1 MALFHSL
8 PFLLLFLLLSLFSHH
23 CLLVISAS
31 CHVDDEA
38 GLLGFKSGIIE
49 DPSGMLTS
57 WKSGTDC
64 CTWSGV
70 ECRENN
76 RVTTISLYGQTDNPK
91 SYLSGTISS
100 SLSKVQNLDGI
111 YFQNLQNITGGFP
124 KVIFDLPKLK
134 YVYIE
139 NSKLS
144 GPLPGNIGRLSQL
157 GALSFSGNRFSG
169 RIPSS
174 ISQLTEVT
182 QLKLARNLLY
192 GEIPVGIRQLKNI
205 TYLSLEQNMFSG
217 KIPDFFSSFADLR
230 ILNLSSNKF
239 SGEIPATISYLAPKL
254 RYLELGHNRLTG
266 KIPNFLSNFKQ
277 LDTLDLSSN
286 SFSGVV
292 PKSFKNLTKIFNLD
306 LSHNQLVDPFPELNV
321 KGIESLDLS
330 YNKFNLGEIP
340 KWVTSSTII
349 YSLKLAG
356 CGIKIK
362 LDDWK
367 PAETYFYDYIDL
379 SDNEITGSPV
389 SLLNSTDYLVG
400 FWASGNQLKFK
411 MENLKMPKT
420 LKYLNLSRN
429 LMFGKVPASISQLK
443 KLDVSYNH
451 LCGKIPANKFPASS
465 FVGNDCLCGSPLS
478 PCKV

>member
-1 MALFHSL
+1 MAFHFL
-8 PFLLLFLLLSLFSHH
+8 ALLLFSLFSHQ

-38 GLLGFKSGIIE
+38 GLLGFKAGIVE
-49 DPSGMLTS
+49 DPSGMLVS
-57 WKSGTDC
+57 WKSGSDC
-64 CTWSGV
+64 CTWSGIN
-70 ECRENN
+70 CRENN
-76 RVTTISLYGQTDNPK
+76 RVTTISLSGEPGNPK
-91 SYLSGTISS
+91 SYLSGTIASA
-100 SLSKVQNLDGI
+100 LSKVQNLDGI
-111 YFQNLQNITGGFP
+111 YFDNLRNITGAFP

-144 GPLPGNIGRLSQL
+144 GPLPSNIGELSRF
-157 GALSFSGNRFSG
+157 GALSVVGNQFSG

-174 ISQLTEVT
+174 VSQLTELT
-182 QLKLARNLLY
+182 QLKLGGNLLF
-192 GEIPVGIRQLKNI
+192 GQIPDGIGQLKNL
-205 TYLSLEQNMFSG
+205 TYLSLERNKFSG
-217 KIPDFFSSFADLR
+217 KIPYFLSGLTELR
-230 ILNLSSNKF
+230 ILNLSYNLF
-239 SGEIPATISYLAPKL
+239 SGEIPATISSLAPNL
-254 RYLELGHNRLTG
+254 RYLELGHNKLTG
-266 KIPNFLSNFKQ
+266 KIPDFLSNFKQ
-277 LDTLDLSSN
+277 LDTLDLSWN
-286 SFSGVV
+286 SFSGVL

-306 LSHNQLVDPFPELNV
+306 LSHNQLVEPFPELNV

-330 YNKFNLGEIP
+330 YNKFKLVEIP
-340 KWVTSSTII
+340 KWVTSSPII

-367 PAETYFYDYIDL
+367 PSQTYFYDYIDL

-389 SLLNSTDYLVG
+389 SLLNSTGYLVG

-411 MENLKMPKT
+411 MESLIMPKT
-420 LKYLNLSRN
+420 LKFLNLSRN
-429 LMFGKVPASISQLK
+429 LMFGKVPATISGLE

-451 LCGKIPANKFPASS
+451 LCGKIPANNFSASA